1 MEAAPVGAALGVL
14 LPRLISVLE
23 KQIDLFRNFKKDLK
37 NLKSS
42 ITMIQSFLNDA
53 ENKQITNGTVKLWLH
68 KLEGV
73 AFDADNVLDE
83 LDYQHLSETIH
94 PTQHTIKKKVRFFF
108 PHNIRR
114 LKMAHKIKDI
124 NKNLIEIN
132 KEASNYGLQNIV
144 AGANAQADG
153 SQGPSAGRET
163 DSLGNDPIFLGRE
176 NDVSEI
182 VKMMTTPPNGDQ
194 VFSILPIVGMG
205 GLGKT
210 TVAREVFDHEAI
222 KRRFPKR
229 FWVHVS
235 ENFDLMILFRKILTS
250 LTRTNVKLESRQDVL
265 EELQTY
271 LGAGRFLLVLD
282 DVWNDSEGKW
292 DDFIN
297 PLRKISSA
305 TGNGIVVTTR
315 NQSVA
320 SLVTTLPIHKLNGLS
335 EEECWSIIKAKAF
348 VDGNVPSEFELVGV
362 SIAKKCQGL
371 PLAARMVGRLLR
383 GKSID
388 EWLHI
393 EKNWLSDLRDENSVY
408 KILKLS
414 FDHLSSP
421 ALKKCFAYCSIYPKG
436 YDLQR
441 ERLIELWMA
450 EGFLEG
456 NDDMERLGGKF
467 FNLLLENSLLLQIV
481 ERNGDVNI
489 IYYNMHDLVHDVA
502 SSILNSSDQVR
513 YISWES
519 ISGQSRAIL
528 KKQASCLRSLR
539 FNNSVCDLVF
549 SKFKSLHVLI
559 LTSGGHFT
567 FDELPS
573 SIGKLIHLRCLDIF
587 HTFIKC
593 LPNTV
598 GDLYHLQ
605 TLRACADLE
614 KLPNTMKHLMNLR
627 HLHLPSRIELP
638 PEMGRLISLRTLIY
652 FGVSDKKGCGIGELG
667 SLKNLKGELEIY
679 NLEKVRDKEE
689 AKRADLLQKSN
700 IVKLKLVWSH
710 GQNDNE
716 SVLEGLQ
723 PHANL
728 KSLNICGFPGRNLP
742 SWCSMI
748 SELNSLME
756 IDLRNCKECEQIPML
771 GQLRHLKN
779 LYLHGME
786 NVKSIGSSFYGID
799 KCSRSGNTITIFPA
813 LERLELGCMWK
824 LTEWLEAELMPNPT
838 DSRRLSQLVVVFP
851 RLEYLKII
859 MCMQLES
866 APSHF
871 PCLKEL
877 DISQVHSELPLASL
891 CGIKLISL
899 TKLRINSID
908 GLVCLPDWLLRKNQN
923 ISELKI
929 IYCPNLTR
937 LVPCF
942 QSGYASVLKK
952 LEICYCPNL
961 KKLPDDLHSLN
972 ALEILSIHDCP
983 NLVSIPYPHESHGE
997 QELLLLGL
1005 SCLRELSI
1013 RKCPGLTELPSEMIE
1028 SCAESLDK
1036 LELLELSNLR
1046 MDVGMVTGCL
1056 QKMHRLSELRIADI
1070 PTTNS
1075 SKIGL
1080 SSSDCSLRG
1089 TLSTST
1095 SCGESSHSSVSDAI
1109 LKGSGKSL
1117 CTLHLYGTKHSR
1129 DLPEQ
1134 LQHLTAPFEIYLHDF
1149 EEIEELPDWVI
1160 GNNNNNNLSS
1170 SLHKL
1175 GLYNCNKLRRLP
1187 SKEAMLRLTSLA
1199 ILQIYQSPMLNLT
1212 RQPGGDSEWPKISHI
1227 RRVILDGV
1235 VVPTNVV

>member
-14 LPRLISVLE
+14 LPKLISVLE
-23 KQIDLFRNFKKDLK
+23 KQIDLFQNFKKDLK
-37 NLKSS
+37 KLKIS

-53 ENKQITNGTVKLWLH
+53 ENKRITNGTVKLWLH

-83 LDYQHLSETIH
+83 LDYQHLSQTVH
-94 PTQHTIKKKVRFFF
+94 PTQHKIKKKV
-108 PHNIRR
+108 
-114 LKMAHKIKDI
+114 
-124 NKNLIEIN
+124 
-132 KEASNYGLQNIV
+132 SNYGLQNIV

-182 VKMMTTPPNGDQ
+182 VKMMTTPPKGDH

-210 TVAREVFDHEAI
+210 TVAREVVDHKDI
-222 KRRFPKR
+222 RTRFPKR

-282 DVWNDSEGKW
+282 DVWNDSEEKW

-315 NQSVA
+315 NLSVA

-335 EEECWSIIKAKAF
+335 VEECWSIIKAKAF

-362 SIAKKCQGL
+362 SIAKNCQGL

-393 EKNWLSDLRDENSVY
+393 EKNWLSDLRDENLVY

-441 ERLIELWMA
+441 ERLVELWMA

-481 ERNGDVNI
+481 ERNGD
-489 IYYNMHDLVHDVA
+489 
-502 SSILNSSDQVR
+502 
-513 YISWES
+513 
-519 ISGQSRAIL
+519 
-528 KKQASCLRSLR
+528 
-539 FNNSVCDLVF
+539 
-549 SKFKSLHVLI
+549 
-559 LTSGGHFT
+559 
-567 FDELPS
+567 
-573 SIGKLIHLRCLDIF
+573 
-587 HTFIKC
+587 
-593 LPNTV
+593 
-598 GDLYHLQ
+598 

-638 PEMGRLISLRTLIY
+638 PEMGRLISLRTLLY
-652 FGVSDKKGCGIGELG
+652 FGVSDKKGCGIGELK

-689 AKRADLLQKSN
+689 AKMADLLQKSN

-710 GQNDNE
+710 GQNGNE

-723 PHANL
+723 PHPNL

-742 SWCSMI
+742 SWFSMM
-748 SELNSLME
+748 SELNNLME
-756 IDLRNCKECEQIPML
+756 ICLRNCKECEKIPML
-771 GQLRHLKN
+771 GHLGHLKN

-799 KCSRSGNTITIFPA
+799 KCSGTDNRITIFPA
-813 LERLELGCMWK
+813 LERLELVCMWE
-824 LTEWLEAELMPNPT
+824 LTEWLEYYN
-838 DSRRLSQLVVVFP
+838 VVLFP

-859 MCMQLES
+859 MCMQLKS

-871 PCLKEL
+871 PYLKEL
-877 DISQVHSELPLASL
+877 EISQVNSELPLASL
-891 CGIKLISL
+891 CGIKLTSL

-908 GLVCLPDWLLRKNQN
+908 
-923 ISELKI
+923 
-929 IYCPNLTR
+929 
-937 LVPCF
+937 
-942 QSGYASVLKK
+942 
-952 LEICYCPNL
+952 
-961 KKLPDDLHSLN
+961 DLHSLDALEILSIHDCLD

-983 NLVSIPYPHESHGE
+983 NLVAIPYPHESHGE
-997 QELLLLGL
+997 QELVLLGL

-1028 SCAESLDK
+1028 SCAESLEK

-1070 PTTNS
+1070 PTTDS

-1080 SSSDCSLRG
+1080 SSNDSSLRG
-1089 TLSTST
+1089 TLSTGT
-1095 SCGESSHSSVSDAI
+1095 SCGESSHSSVFDAI
-1109 LKGSGKSL
+1109 LKGSAKSL

-1134 LQHLTAPFEIYLHDF
+1134 LQHLTALYELHLYNF
-1149 EEIEELPDWVI
+1149 EEIEQFPDWVI
-1160 GNNNNNNLSS
+1160 GNNNNLSS
-1170 SLHKL
+1170 SLHQIC
-1175 GLYNCNKLRRLP
+1175 LYNCSKLRRLP
-1187 SKEAMLRLTSLA
+1187 SKEAMLRLTSLTN
-1199 ILQIYQSPMLNLT
+1199 LFIYQSPMLKLT
-1212 RQPGGDSEWPKISHI
+1212 RQPDGDSEWPKISHI
-1227 RRVILDGV
+1227 PRVILDGV

>member
-14 LPRLISVLE
+14 LPKLISVLE
-23 KQIDLFRNFKKDLK
+23 KQIDLFQNFKKDLK
-37 NLKSS
+37 KLKIS

-53 ENKQITNGTVKLWLH
+53 ENKRITNGTVKLWLH

-83 LDYQHLSETIH
+83 LDYQHLSQTVH
-94 PTQHTIKKKVRFFF
+94 PTQHKIKKKVRFFF
-108 PHNIRR
+108 PRNIRR

-124 NKNLIEIN
+124 NKNLKEIN
-132 KEASNYGLQNIV
+132 KEL
-144 AGANAQADG
+144 
-153 SQGPSAGRET
+153 GPSAGRET

-182 VKMMTTPPNGDQ
+182 VKMMTTPPKGDH

-210 TVAREVFDHEAI
+210 TVAREVVDHKDI
-222 KRRFPKR
+222 RTRFPKR

-282 DVWNDSEGKW
+282 DVWNDSEEKW

-315 NQSVA
+315 NLSVA

-335 EEECWSIIKAKAF
+335 VEECWSIIKAKAF

-362 SIAKKCQGL
+362 SIAKNCQGL

-393 EKNWLSDLRDENSVY
+393 EKNWLSDLRDENLVY

-441 ERLIELWMA
+441 ERLVELWMA

-567 FDELPS
+567 FDELSS
-573 SIGKLIHLRCLDIF
+573 SIGELIHLRCLDIF

-593 LPNTV
+593 LPNSV

-638 PEMGRLISLRTLIY
+638 PEMGRLISLRTLLY
-652 FGVSDKKGCGIGELG
+652 FGVSDKKGCGIGELK

-689 AKRADLLQKSN
+689 AKMADLLQKSN

-710 GQNDNE
+710 GQNGNE

-723 PHANL
+723 PHPNL

-742 SWCSMI
+742 SWFSMM
-748 SELNSLME
+748 SELNNLME
-756 IDLRNCKECEQIPML
+756 ICLRNCKECEKIPML
-771 GQLRHLKN
+771 GHLGHLKN

-799 KCSRSGNTITIFPA
+799 KCSGTDNRITIFPA
-813 LERLELGCMWK
+813 LERLELVCMWE
-824 LTEWLEAELMPNPT
+824 LTEWLEYYN
-838 DSRRLSQLVVVFP
+838 VVLFP

-859 MCMQLES
+859 MCMQLKS
-866 APSHF
+866 AP
-871 PCLKEL
+871 
-877 DISQVHSELPLASL
+877 
-891 CGIKLISL
+891 
-899 TKLRINSID
+899 N
-908 GLVCLPDWLLRKNQN
+908 WLFHKNRN
-923 ISELKI
+923 LSELKI
-929 IYCPNLTR
+929 LYCPNLKH

-942 QSGYASVLKK
+942 QSGYASLLKK
-952 LEICYCPNL
+952 LEISYCPNL
-961 KKLPDDLHSLN
+961 KKLPDDLHSLD

-983 NLVSIPYPHESHGE
+983 NLVAIPYPHESHGE
-997 QELLLLGL
+997 QELVLLGL

-1028 SCAESLDK
+1028 SCAESLEK

-1070 PTTNS
+1070 PTTDS

-1080 SSSDCSLRG
+1080 SSNDSSLRG
-1089 TLSTST
+1089 TLSTGT
-1095 SCGESSHSSVSDAI
+1095 SCGESSHSSVFDAI
-1109 LKGSGKSL
+1109 LKGSAKSL

-1134 LQHLTAPFEIYLHDF
+1134 LQHLTALYELHLYNF
-1149 EEIEELPDWVI
+1149 EEIEQFPDWVI
-1160 GNNNNNNLSS
+1160 GNNNNLSS
-1170 SLHKL
+1170 SLHQIC
-1175 GLYNCNKLRRLP
+1175 LYNCSKLRRLP
-1187 SKEAMLRLTSLA
+1187 SKEAMLRLTSLTN
-1199 ILQIYQSPMLNLT
+1199 LFIYQSPMLKLT
-1212 RQPGGDSEWPKISHI
+1212 RQPDGDSEWPKISHI
-1227 RRVILDGV
+1227 PRVILDGV